1 MSVQQA
7 PSNIWKFIHGLPTCI
22 DLTPISHFYSFSSYF
37 TKPSQNVVTASRSR
51 MPLQKASLGRLSVGG
66 WGENIPLHG
75 NTVGR
80 RWWEWWVGSEYFKYS
95 EYSEYSEYSAWE
107 YYWEEIS
114 GVTSGFRVFR
124 WVAKSA
130 LARPWHRGNNQ
141 GRSRNIRSSSTFPD
155 ISQHHFSKFFLF
167 AG

>member
-1 MSVQQA
+1 
-7 PSNIWKFIHGLPTCI
+7 
-22 DLTPISHFYSFSSYF
+22 
-37 TKPSQNVVTASRSR
+37 

-75 NTVGR
+75 NTIGR
-80 RWWEWWVGSEYFKYS
+80 RLVEWRVGSEYFKYSEYSEYSEYAKYS

-130 LARPWHRGNNQ
+130 LARPWHRGHNQ
-141 GRSRNIRSSSTFPD
+141 DRSRNIRSSSTFPD

>member
-1 MSVQQA
+1 
-7 PSNIWKFIHGLPTCI
+7 
-22 DLTPISHFYSFSSYF
+22 
-37 TKPSQNVVTASRSR
+37 

-130 LARPWHRGNNQ
+130 LARPWHRGHNQ
-141 GRSRNIRSSSTFPD
+141 DRSRNIGSSSTFPD
-155 ISQHHFSKFFLF
+155 ISQHNFFLCWLEHGGNWLLCQII
-167 AG
+167 ALVKNWGRVLLWARRDLYLSTATPCC